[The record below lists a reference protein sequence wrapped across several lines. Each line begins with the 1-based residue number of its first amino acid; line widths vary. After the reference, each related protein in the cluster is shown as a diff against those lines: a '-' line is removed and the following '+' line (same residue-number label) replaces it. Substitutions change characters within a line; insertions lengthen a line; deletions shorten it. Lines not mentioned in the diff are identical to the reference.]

1 MLQLHVACEN
11 KVDCVDFTW
20 PNTPRLEA
28 TRLVIKLVI
37 VLYITPFAQRIEK
50 CLRVLW
56 PCTPLL
62 VLDLARSS
70 TTVLYI
76 LLDLEVQ

>member
-1 MLQLHVACEN
+1 MC
-11 KVDCVDFTW
+11 DFTW

-28 TRLVIKLVI
+28 TRLVIKLVV

-62 VLDLARSS
+62 VLGVRPRAKICSLRIGHDSGPAMIEIAGA
-70 TTVLYI
+70 YF
-76 LLDLEVQ
+76 

>member
-1 MLQLHVACEN
+1 MEQRTIMSPLSCYSCMWRV
-11 KVDCVDFTW
+11 KIKWIVFTW

-28 TRLVIKLVI
+28 TRLVIKLVV

-50 CLRVLW
+50 CFRVLW

-62 VLDLARSS
+62 VL
-70 TTVLYI
+70 VLS
-76 LLDLEVQ
+76 L